1 MAPTDTAVD
10 YYRVLG
16 VNRDA
21 PQDEIQ
27 RAYRKLARRS
37 HPDVDRSPG
46 AEDRFKQITE
56 AYHVLSDPE
65 RRRKYDQFGSDWRHV
80 TDEAMRTPRPGN
92 VGAARDVDLDDLFAS
107 LFGGHRPGRGGPVAG
122 ADTEAELDLSIEDAF
137 RGGRRRVTLPGRAL
151 DVTIPAGVV
160 DGQRIRLAGQ
170 GSSGTP
176 PGDLYLVVRLEP
188 HPRYRVQGRDLV
200 ADLAVAPWDAALG
213 ASVPMG
219 TPAGQVRVT
228 VPPGTSSGRRLRLAG
243 QGLPNPRGAPGD
255 LYAVVSVTV
264 PRPATDEERTLWRR
278 LAELHAK

>member
-1 MAPTDTAVD
+1 MATTDTAVD

-46 AEDRFKQITE
+46 AEERFKQITE

-65 RRRKYDQFGSDWRHV
+65 RRRRYDRFGSDWRHV
-80 TDEAMRTPRPGN
+80 PDESVR
-92 VGAARDVDLDDLFAS
+92 AAAPAADVDLDDLFAS
-107 LFGGHRPGRGGPVAG
+107 LFGQRAGRAGPVAG
-122 ADTEAELDLSIEDAF
+122 ADTEAELNLSVEDAYH
-137 RGGRRRVTLPGRAL
+137 GGRRRVTLPGRAL

-176 PGDLYLVVRLEP
+176 PGDLYLVVRLDP
-188 HPRYRVQGRDLV
+188 HPRYRVQGRNLV
-200 ADLAVAPWDAALG
+200 ADLTVAPWDAALG
-213 ASVPMG
+213 ASVPLD
-219 TPAGQVRVT
+219 TPGGRVRVE
-228 VPPGTSSGRRLRLAG
+228 VPPGTSSGRRLRLTG
-243 QGLPNPRGAPGD
+243 QGLPNPRGTPGD

-278 LAELHAK
+278 LAELHA